1 MTMSNYDYA
10 NDSMLEMY
18 LFESTT
24 LLDQLDDILLQSE
37 KEENLS
43 SDNVNEIF
51 RIMHTIKGSSAMME
65 FNTISHVS
73 HKLEDL
79 FYVVRDNGIEEGYF
93 QELFDLVLEV
103 SDFLKE
109 EVEKIRQGDRP
120 SAENESLI
128 SAVSDLL
135 ERMTSGAPT
144 AKSSTSAKKSGGASK
159 GKSNP
164 SGNKSTAASAE
175 KESTAAATEKN
186 TGLTSEEAGNKTK
199 EAGNSNKADGN
210 SSEKNRSSA
219 DENGTEGQNTYYLHV
234 NFTAD
239 CQMENIRAFMLVNK
253 LETVG
258 KVLATIPEELNT
270 NPDASSIISQNGF
283 YCSLICDLPKEEIS
297 AMAKGTLSVYTV
309 EFIDEIGRAH
319 V

>member
-1 MTMSNYDYA
+1 MSDFDYA

-24 LLDQLDDILLQSE
+24 LLDQLDEILLQSE
-37 KEENLS
+37 KEGNLS

-65 FNTISHVS
+65 FDTISHVS

-79 FYVVRDNGIEEGYF
+79 FYVIRDNGIDQDYF

-109 EVEKIRQGDRP
+109 EVEKIRQGQRP
-120 SAENESLI
+120 SGENESLI
-128 SAVSDLL
+128 SDILDLL
-135 ERMTSGAPT
+135 DRMKGGTPVEVSAP
-144 AKSSTSAKKSGGASK
+144 
-159 GKSNP
+159 
-164 SGNKSTAASAE
+164 
-175 KESTAAATEKN
+175 AAAQAPEAVQTPAQEPEAV
-186 TGLTSEEAGNKTK
+186 EEDAIK
-199 EAGNSNKADGN
+199 EDAVPA
-210 SSEKNRSSA
+210 
-219 DENGTEGQNTYYLHV
+219 EGSNTYHLHV

-253 LETVG
+253 LENIGTVA
-258 KVLATIPEELNT
+258 ATIPEELNT
-270 NPDASSIISQNGF
+270 NPDASAIISQNGF
-283 YCSLICDLPKEEIS
+283 YCSLITDLQKEEIS

-309 EFIDEIGRAH
+309 EFIDALPTISSSPTSPGSTT
-319 V
+319 